1 MYYITDR
8 GNELVI
14 HEAASGAPHF
24 TVWINHDGKA
34 ISYNLSG
41 TTLSVSYSN
50 GMTEVFDVH
59 NRNRIR

>member
-14 HEAASGAPHF
+14 HEAVSGAPHF
-24 TVWINHDGKA
+24 TVYTNNYGKA
-34 ISYNLSG
+34 INYNLSG

-50 GMTEVFDVH
+50 SITEVYDVH

>member
-24 TVWINHDGKA
+24 TVYTNKYGKA
-34 ISYNLSG
+34 INYNLSG

-50 GMTEVFDVH
+50 NITEVYDVH